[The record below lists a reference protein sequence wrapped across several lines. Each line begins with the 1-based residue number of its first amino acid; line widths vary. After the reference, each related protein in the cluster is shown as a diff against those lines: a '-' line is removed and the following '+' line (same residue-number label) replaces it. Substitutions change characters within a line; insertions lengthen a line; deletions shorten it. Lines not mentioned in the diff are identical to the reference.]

1 MLPILLGFWSQGW
14 LVHPGYLKARPSP
27 TAEISS
33 RRLALRNTS
42 VSVHSLISFNAGGAW
57 STLKA
62 PSSDSEGQP
71 ISCGNG
77 CSLHLH
83 DMTFQEHFVPFYSY
97 DKAVGIIM
105 AAGNVGQR
113 LSYKAEESNTYL
125 SRDGGLSWSEVRKGV
140 HIYEFGNHGAV
151 LVMASVNSETNQV
164 IYSLDEGKTWQ
175 TLAFG
180 FGALQCDQHPH
191 RANSCVYR
199 FRGLWQSRTAGC
211 HLSHWF
217 WCPWLARVP

>member
-125 SRDGGLSWSEVRKGV
+125 SRDGGLSWSEVRKRSPHLWVWQSWSCVG
-140 HIYEFGNHGAV
+140 HGLGQFRDQPGDLFPGWREDLA
-151 LVMASVNSETNQV
+151 
-164 IYSLDEGKTWQ
+164 